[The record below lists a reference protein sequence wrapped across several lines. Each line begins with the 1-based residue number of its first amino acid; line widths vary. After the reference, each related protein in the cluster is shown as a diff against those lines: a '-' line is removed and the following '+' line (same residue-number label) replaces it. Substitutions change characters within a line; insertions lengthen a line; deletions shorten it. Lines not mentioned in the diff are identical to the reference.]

1 MEDERDIVVFSD
13 DDGNEFELEVIDY
26 FDHEDQ
32 EYAVLVDPA
41 TCECG
46 EDECDCETEVYIMK
60 VVENGDMEEFLPAD
74 EDKMGALSAIVEERL
89 AQMDEECECDCDCDC
104 DNESGCGCG
113 CDGGAE

>member
-41 TCECG
+41 TCECS

-74 EDKMGALSAIVEERL
+74 EDKMEALSAIVEERL